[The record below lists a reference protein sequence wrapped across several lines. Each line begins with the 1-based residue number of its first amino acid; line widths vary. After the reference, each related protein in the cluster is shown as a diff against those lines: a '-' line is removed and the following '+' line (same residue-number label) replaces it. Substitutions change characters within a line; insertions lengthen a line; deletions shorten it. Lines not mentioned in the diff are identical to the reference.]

1 MNTVEIHLRALEP
14 EDLLALEKIENDSA
28 YWKYSNQTEP
38 FSRVLLNQFIREQ
51 QQDIFQVRQKR
62 FVISN
67 QDKIL
72 LGCIDLFDFEPLH
85 RRAGV
90 GLYLLQEYRNK
101 GIGSKALGLLAEYA
115 KNILQLKTLYA
126 NIAIEN
132 MASKS
137 LFQSAGFNQSGLKK
151 EWNFYQGEFH
161 DEYLYQK
168 TL

>member
-137 LFQSAGFNQSGLKK
+137 LFQSAGFSQSGLKK
-151 EWNFYQGEFH
+151 EWNLYQGEFH

>member
-38 FSRVLLNQFIREQ
+38 FSRVLLNQFIKEQ

-101 GIGSKALGLLAEYA
+101 GIGSKALGLLAEYS

>member
-1 MNTVEIHLRALEP
+1 
-14 EDLLALEKIENDSA
+14 
-28 YWKYSNQTEP
+28 
-38 FSRVLLNQFIREQ
+38 VLLNQFIREQ

>member
-14 EDLLALEKIENDSA
+14 EDLLALEKIENDST

-137 LFQSAGFNQSGLKK
+137 LFQSAGFSQSGLKK

-168 TL
+168 VL

>member
-85 RRAGV
+85 RRAGI

-101 GIGSKALGLLAEYA
+101 GIGSKALGLLEEYA

-132 MASKS
+132 MSSKS
-137 LFQSAGFNQSGLKK
+137 LFQSAGFIQSGLKK

>member
-14 EDLLALEKIENDSA
+14 EDLLALEKIENDTA

-38 FSRVLLNQFIREQ
+38 FSRVLLKQFIREQ

-85 RRAGV
+85 RRAGI

-101 GIGSKALGLLAEYA
+101 GIGSKALGLLEEYA

-132 MASKS
+132 KESKS
-137 LFQSAGFNQSGLKK
+137 LFQSAGFSQSGLKK

>member
-85 RRAGV
+85 RRAGI

-101 GIGSKALGLLAEYA
+101 GIGSKALGLLAEYV
-115 KNILQLKTLYA
+115 KIFCSLKTLYA